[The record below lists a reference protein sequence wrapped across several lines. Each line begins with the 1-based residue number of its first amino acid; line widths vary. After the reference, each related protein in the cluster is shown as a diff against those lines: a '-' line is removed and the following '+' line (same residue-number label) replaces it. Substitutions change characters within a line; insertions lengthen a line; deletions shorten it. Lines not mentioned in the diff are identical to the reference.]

1 MKRIGCFFNNIE
13 KWVCIVLFAVT
24 LILLTIQ
31 VIWRY
36 VVQSSPSWTE
46 ELARYCFVWLIF
58 MGTSYAVQ
66 NLAHIKIDTGI
77 KIYPKKIRKYV
88 ELLGIILFL
97 ISVAVVIVFGAD
109 YTIGLYFQGRVST
122 SIYLPMW
129 IVYMAIP
136 VGYIFTF
143 IRIIQYML
151 IPSIKHIKEKNFDL
165 YEAQKG
171 GEY

>member
-1 MKRIGCFFNNIE
+1 MKKVVNILNNIE
-13 KWVCIVLFAVT
+13 KWVCIILFMAT
-24 LILLTIQ
+24 LVLLTIQ
-31 VIWRY
+31 VVWRY
-36 VVQSSPSWTE
+36 VLNSSPAWTE

-77 KIYPKKIRKYV
+77 KLYPKRIRKYV
-88 ELLGIILFL
+88 ELLGIVLFL
-97 ISVAVVIVFGAD
+97 LSVAVVIFFSAD

-136 VGYIFTF
+136 VGYSFTF
-143 IRIIQYML
+143 IRIIQCMM
-151 IPSIKHIKEKNFDL
+151 IPTIRNFKDNNYDL
-165 YEAQKG
+165 YEISEG